1 MGSSASSE
9 TSRASARKASPSL
22 TPSPPSRCRWRTK
35 SRSNGL
41 HRKSW
46 RHCMQSLTDHARARM
61 QQRGIPTAAVEAL
74 LNFGS
79 ASHLHSKGRELV
91 YFDKVTRAGL
101 AKANPAADRLARTY
115 AILGSDGTV
124 ITVGHRYRRFKRD

>member
-1 MGSSASSE
+1 
-9 TSRASARKASPSL
+9 
-22 TPSPPSRCRWRTK
+22 
-35 SRSNGL
+35 
-41 HRKSW
+41 
-46 RHCMQSLTDHARARM
+46 MQSLTDHARARM

-74 LNFGS
+74 LEFGS